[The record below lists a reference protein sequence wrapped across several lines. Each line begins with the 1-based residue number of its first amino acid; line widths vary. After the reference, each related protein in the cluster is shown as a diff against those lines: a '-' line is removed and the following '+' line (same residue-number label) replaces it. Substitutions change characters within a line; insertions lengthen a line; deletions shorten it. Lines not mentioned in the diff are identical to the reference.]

1 MATEVAITIVIVLIG
16 LHTAVVQDF
25 VELLPNMELV
35 AAIPWVVP
43 LVEHTDP
50 VVDVRICYK
59 YLRPVEVG
67 L

>member
-43 LVEHTDP
+43 LVEHTDL